1 MISPGPQDQGFFYLN
16 RMRELPKNWLEHNNA
31 LVREFQFEAY
41 SDGVE
46 FVQRVAELAELVQH
60 HPHITIN
67 YTTVR
72 ISLQTHDAGN
82 IVTEKDLEMAGAIN
96 KL

>member
-1 MISPGPQDQGFFYLN
+1 MSPGPVDWGFFYLN
-16 RMRELPKNWLEHNNA
+16 GMQELPKNWSEHHNA
-31 LVREFQFEAY
+31 LVREFQFDAY
-41 SDGVE
+41 LGGIE

-60 HPHITIN
+60 HPHITID

-72 ISLQTHDAGN
+72 ISLQTHDEGN
-82 IVTEKDLEMAGAIN
+82 VITEKDLEMASAIN

>member
-1 MISPGPQDQGFFYLN
+1 MSPGPADRGFFYLN
-16 RMRELPKNWLEHNNA
+16 SMQELPKNWSELDNA
-31 LVREFQFEAY
+31 LVSEFQFEAY
-41 SDGVE
+41 LDGLE

-60 HPHITIN
+60 HPHITID

-82 IVTEKDLEMAGAIN
+82 IVTKKDLEMAAAIN

>member
-1 MISPGPQDQGFFYLN
+1 MSPGPVDWGFFYLN
-16 RMRELPKNWLEHNNA
+16 RMQELPKNWSEHHNA

-41 SDGVE
+41 LDGLA

-60 HPHITIN
+60 HPHITID

-72 ISLQTHDAGN
+72 ISLQTHDEGN
-82 IVTEKDLEMAGAIN
+82 VVTEKDLEMAGAIN

>member
-1 MISPGPQDQGFFYLN
+1 MSPGPTDRGFFYLN
-16 RMRELPKNWLEHNNA
+16 RMQALPKNWSELNNA
-31 LVREFQFEAY
+31 LVCEFQFDAY
-41 SDGVE
+41 IDGVE
-46 FVQRVAELAELVQH
+46 FVRRVAELAELVQH
-60 HPHITIN
+60 HPHITID

-82 IVTEKDLEMAGAIN
+82 IVTEKDLEMAAAIN

>member
-1 MISPGPQDQGFFYLN
+1 MNWGFFYLN
-16 RMRELPKNWLEHNNA
+16 GMQELPKHWSEHHNA
-31 LVREFQFEAY
+31 LVREFQFDAY
-41 SDGVE
+41 LGGIE

-60 HPHITIN
+60 HPHITID
-67 YTTVR
+67 YTTVH

-82 IVTEKDLEMAGAIN
+82 VVTEKDLEMADAIN

>member
-1 MISPGPQDQGFFYLN
+1 MSPGPVDWGFFYLN
-16 RMRELPKNWLEHNNA
+16 GMQELPKNWSEHHNA

-41 SDGVE
+41 LDGLA

-60 HPHITIN
+60 HPHITID

-72 ISLQTHDAGN
+72 ISLQTHDEGN
-82 IVTEKDLEMAGAIN
+82 VVTEKDLEMAGAIN

>member
-1 MISPGPQDQGFFYLN
+1 MSPGTADRGLFYLN
-16 RMRELPKNWLEHNNA
+16 RMRELPKNWSEHNNA
-31 LVREFQFEAY
+31 LVREFQFDAY
-41 SDGVE
+41 LDGVE

-60 HPHITIN
+60 HPLITID
-67 YTTVR
+67 YTTVS

-82 IVTEKDLEMAGAIN
+82 VVTEKDLEMAGAIN

>member
-1 MISPGPQDQGFFYLN
+1 MSPGPVDWGFFYLN
-16 RMRELPKNWLEHNNA
+16 GMQELPKNWSEHHNA
-31 LVREFQFEAY
+31 LVREFKFEAY
-41 SDGVE
+41 LDGLA

-60 HPHITIN
+60 HPHITID

-72 ISLQTHDAGN
+72 ISLQTHDEGN
-82 IVTEKDLEMAGAIN
+82 VVTEKDLEMAGAIN

>member
-1 MISPGPQDQGFFYLN
+1 MNWSFYYLDN
-16 RMRELPKNWLEHNNA
+16 MQEPPKSWSAQNNA
-31 LVREFQFEAY
+31 LVRTFEFDAY
-41 SDGVE
+41 LDGLE

-60 HPHITIN
+60 HPHITID

-72 ISLQTHDAGN
+72 ILLQTHDAGN
-82 IVTEKDLEMAGAIN
+82 VVTEKDLEMAGAIN

>member
-1 MISPGPQDQGFFYLN
+1 MSPGPVDWGFFYLN
-16 RMRELPKNWLEHNNA
+16 GMQELPKNWSEHHNA
-31 LVREFQFEAY
+31 LVREFQFETY
-41 SDGVE
+41 LDGLA

-60 HPHITIN
+60 HPHITID

-72 ISLQTHDAGN
+72 ISLQTHDEGN
-82 IVTEKDLEMAGAIN
+82 VVTEKDLEMAGAIN

>member
-1 MISPGPQDQGFFYLN
+1 MSPGPVDWGFFYLN
-16 RMRELPKNWLEHNNA
+16 GMQELPKNWSEHHNA

-41 SDGVE
+41 LDGLA

-60 HPHITIN
+60 HPHITID

-72 ISLQTHDAGN
+72 ISLQTHDEGN

>member
-1 MISPGPQDQGFFYLN
+1 MNWGFYYLDK
-16 RMRELPKNWLEHNNA
+16 MQEPPKNWSAKNNA
-31 LVREFQFEAY
+31 LVRTFEFDAY
-41 SDGVE
+41 LDGLE

-60 HPHITIN
+60 HPLITID

-72 ISLQTHDAGN
+72 ILLQTHDAGN
-82 IVTEKDLEMAGAIN
+82 VVTEKDLEMAGAIN

>member
-1 MISPGPQDQGFFYLN
+1 MYK
-16 RMRELPKNWLEHNNA
+16 LPKNWSEEHDA
-31 LVREFQFEAY
+31 LVRKFQFDAY
-41 SDGVE
+41 LEGIE
-46 FVQRVAELAELVQH
+46 FVRQVAELAELVQH
-60 HPHITIN
+60 HPYITID

-82 IVTEKDLEMAGAIN
+82 VITEKDIEMAAAIN

>member
-1 MISPGPQDQGFFYLN
+1 MSLGPVDWGFFYLN
-16 RMRELPKNWLEHNNA
+16 GMQELPKNWSEHNNA
-31 LVREFQFEAY
+31 LVRDFEFEAY
-41 SDGVE
+41 LEGVE
-46 FVQRVAELAELVQH
+46 FVQRVAELAELVEH

-72 ISLQTHDAGN
+72 VSLQTHDAGN

>member
-1 MISPGPQDQGFFYLN
+1 MSPGPVDWGFFYLN
-16 RMRELPKNWLEHNNA
+16 GMQELPKNWSEHHNA
-31 LVREFQFEAY
+31 LVREFQFETY
-41 SDGVE
+41 LDGLA

-60 HPHITIN
+60 HPHITID

-72 ISLQTHDAGN
+72 ISLQTHDEGN
-82 IVTEKDLEMAGAIN
+82 IVTEKDLEIAGAIN

>member
-1 MISPGPQDQGFFYLN
+1 MNWSFYYLDN
-16 RMRELPKNWLEHNNA
+16 MQEPPKSWTAQNNA
-31 LVREFQFEAY
+31 LVRTFEFNAY
-41 SDGVE
+41 LDGLE

-60 HPHITIN
+60 HPHITID

-82 IVTEKDLEMAGAIN
+82 VVTEKDLEMAGAIN

>member
-1 MISPGPQDQGFFYLN
+1 MSPGPVDWGFFYLN
-16 RMRELPKNWLEHNNA
+16 GMQELPKNWSEHHNA
-31 LVREFQFEAY
+31 LVREFQFETY
-41 SDGVE
+41 LDGLA

-60 HPHITIN
+60 HPHITID
-67 YTTVR
+67 YTIVR

-82 IVTEKDLEMAGAIN
+82 VVTVKDLEMAGAIN

>member
-1 MISPGPQDQGFFYLN
+1 MSPGPADWGFFYLN
-16 RMRELPKNWLEHNNA
+16 RMQELPKNWSEHHNA
-31 LVREFQFEAY
+31 LVREFQFETY
-41 SDGVE
+41 LDGLA

-60 HPHITIN
+60 HPHITID

-72 ISLQTHDAGN
+72 ISLQTHDEGN
-82 IVTEKDLEMAGAIN
+82 IVTEKDLEIAGAIN

>member
-1 MISPGPQDQGFFYLN
+1 MYK
-16 RMRELPKNWLEHNNA
+16 LPKNWSEEHDA
-31 LVREFQFEAY
+31 LVRKFHFDAY
-41 SDGVE
+41 LDGIE
-46 FVQRVAELAELVQH
+46 FVRHVAELAELVQH
-60 HPHITIN
+60 HPHITID

-82 IVTEKDLEMAGAIN
+82 IITEKDIEMAVAIN

>member
-1 MISPGPQDQGFFYLN
+1 MSPGPANRGFFYLN
-16 RMRELPKNWLEHNNA
+16 RMQELPKNWSEHNNA
-31 LVREFQFEAY
+31 LVREFQFDAY
-41 SDGVE
+41 LDGIE
-46 FVQRVAELAELVQH
+46 FVQRVAELADLVHH
-60 HPHITIN
+60 HPHITID

-82 IVTEKDLEMAGAIN
+82 VVTVKDLEMAGAIN

>member
-1 MISPGPQDQGFFYLN
+1 MSPGPVDWGFFYLN
-16 RMRELPKNWLEHNNA
+16 GMQKLPKNWSEHHNA
-31 LVREFQFEAY
+31 LVREFQFDAY
-41 SDGVE
+41 LGGIE
-46 FVQRVAELAELVQH
+46 FVQRVAELAELAQH
-60 HPHITIN
+60 HPHITID

-82 IVTEKDLEMAGAIN
+82 VITEKDLEMASAIN

>member
-1 MISPGPQDQGFFYLN
+1 MSPGPVDWGFFYLN
-16 RMRELPKNWLEHNNA
+16 GMQELPKNWSERHNA

-41 SDGVE
+41 LDGLA

-60 HPHITIN
+60 HPHITID

-72 ISLQTHDAGN
+72 ISLQTHDEGN
-82 IVTEKDLEMAGAIN
+82 IVTEKDFEMAGAIN

>member
-1 MISPGPQDQGFFYLN
+1 MSPGPVDWGFFYLN
-16 RMRELPKNWLEHNNA
+16 GMQELPKNWSEHHNA
-31 LVREFQFEAY
+31 LVREFQFDAY
-41 SDGVE
+41 LGGIE

-60 HPHITIN
+60 HPHITID

-72 ISLQTHDAGN
+72 ISLQTHDKGN
-82 IVTEKDLEMAGAIN
+82 VVTEKDLEMAGAIN